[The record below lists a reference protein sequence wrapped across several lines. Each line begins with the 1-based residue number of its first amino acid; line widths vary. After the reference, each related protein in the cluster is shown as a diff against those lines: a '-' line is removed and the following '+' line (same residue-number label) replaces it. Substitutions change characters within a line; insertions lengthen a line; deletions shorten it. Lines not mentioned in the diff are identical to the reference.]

1 MMAAIE
7 ARRVQQEARAAAIE
21 RGELEVEDPRDRRL
35 REQKEA
41 AAKEK
46 AAARAA
52 KAEVKAEGGA
62 KRRSRSHGLAPQE
75 AGSASGSP
83 TLVSRLSRRL
93 GKAGSSF
100 SRTVSSLAPSSA
112 GKAPSTPASP

>member
-7 ARRVQQEARAAAIE
+7 ARRVKQEARAAAIE

-52 KAEVKAEGGA
+52 KAEGGA
-62 KRRSRSHGLAPQE
+62 KRRSQEPQE
-75 AGSASGSP
+75 AGSP
-83 TLVSRLSRRL
+83 TLISRLSRRVS
-93 GKAGSSF
+93 KAGSSF
-100 SRTVSSLAPSSA
+100 SRTVSSLSPSSA
-112 GKAPSTPASP
+112 GKTPSTPASP